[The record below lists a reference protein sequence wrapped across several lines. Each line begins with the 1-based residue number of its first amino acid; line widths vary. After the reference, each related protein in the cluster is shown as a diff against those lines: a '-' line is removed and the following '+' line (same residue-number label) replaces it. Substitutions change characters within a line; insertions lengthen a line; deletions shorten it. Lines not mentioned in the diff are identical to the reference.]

1 MNKII
6 YRENHYNNYIILL
19 KYNNIY
25 EIYDI
30 EIIHKLLKKRYKIII
45 FENEKSRLEMINQYE
60 MIDFLKKSTLKEIID
75 FYRDD
80 ENDFDIKFIEIDMK

>member
-6 YRENHYNNYIILL
+6 YRENNYNNYIISL

-45 FENEKSRLEMINQYE
+45 FENEKSRLEMINQCE
-60 MIDFLKKSTLKEIID
+60 MIDFLKKSTLKEIIE

>member
-1 MNKII
+1 MKII
-6 YRENHYNNYIILL
+6 YRENHYNNYIISL

-45 FENEKSRLEMINQYE
+45 FENEKSRLEMIDKYE
-60 MIDFLKKSTLKEIID
+60 MIDFLKKSTLKEIIE
-75 FYRDD
+75 FYRDN